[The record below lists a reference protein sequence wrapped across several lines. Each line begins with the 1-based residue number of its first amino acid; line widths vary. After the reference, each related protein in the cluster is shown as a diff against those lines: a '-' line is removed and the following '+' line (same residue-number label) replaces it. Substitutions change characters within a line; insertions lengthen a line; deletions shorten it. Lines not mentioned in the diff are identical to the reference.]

1 MSPNDSATRV
11 LLAVHSSTTPANA
24 TAAGPDQ
31 VPSNPRSC
39 DESCEMSACKDLI
52 VRVMWA
58 AASSNAV
65 ASTWK
70 VVMRPSSNVRQHGD
84 AGLESCVDNSIEHR
98 AVAKS
103 RLRR

>member
-39 DESCEMSACKDLI
+39 AESCEMSVCKDSI
-52 VRVMWA
+52 VRVMCP

-70 VVMRPSSNVRQHGD
+70 VVMPPSSADSHNGD
-84 AGLESCVDNSIEHR
+84 AGLERRVDNSIERR

-103 RLRR
+103 HLRR